1 MDLKLKDRVVVV
13 TGGSAGIG
21 HATVKTMLDEGAKVA
36 FCARNTER
44 LETSLAAFQT
54 VYGESVWALPCDVL
68 DAEAVAQF
76 RETVLGWF
84 GQVDCL
90 VNNAGQ
96 ARISTFANTSDD
108 DWMDELQL
116 KYFSVI
122 RPTRAFLPELEQSP
136 IGSMVVV
143 NSLLSRQPEPHLV
156 ATSSARSGV
165 QNLLRSLSKEF
176 APKGIRVNS
185 ILIGTVE
192 SEQWQRRYKSQASE
206 GTSLDEWLADQAKL
220 RYIPLGRFGT
230 PSEAAAAIAFLVS
243 PQAGF
248 ITGAALEVDGGVARY
263 V

>member
-21 HATVKTMLDEGAKVA
+21 RATVETLLAEGAKVT
-36 FCARNTER
+36 FCARNSER
-44 LETSLAAFQT
+44 LETVLAELQAQH
-54 VYGESVWALPCDVL
+54 GDAVWAMPCDVQ
-68 DAEAVAQF
+68 DTTAVAQF
-76 RETVLGWF
+76 REAVLGWF

-96 ARISTFANTSDD
+96 ARISTFADTEDD

-122 RPTRAFLPELEQSP
+122 RPTRAFLPELEHSP
-136 IGSMVVV
+136 VGSVVV
-143 NSLLSRQPEPHLV
+143 VSSLLARQPEPRLV
-156 ATSSARSGV
+156 ATSSARAGV
-165 QNLLRSLSKEF
+165 QNLLRSLSVEF

-192 SEQWQRRYKSQASE
+192 SEQWRRRYEAQAPE
-206 GTSLDEWLADQAKL
+206 GTSHYEWLLEQAKQ
-220 RYIPLGRFGT
+220 RNIPLGRFGK
-230 PSEAAAAIAFLVS
+230 PEEAASAIAFLAS
-243 PQAGF
+243 PRAKF